1 MKPSNPKPKVVV
13 IGAGATGRGHV
24 GLLAWQAG
32 AHVVFVDANEGL
44 VRALQQA
51 GAYRV
56 HIHDGKTCRQV
67 VVRGADYLAAA
78 QREAVSRHLADADLA
93 LTAVFDQNLPDV
105 AITVALAARRCREA
119 GRTRPL
125 NFIACENMQHSSST
139 LGRQV
144 RDALTGEDLDY
155 CLRYFG
161 FPDCMISRVVPQP
174 ECDPLVI
181 TAEDYNEWTARRQ
194 DFKGQ
199 SPAWLT
205 ALELVDNQDARLE
218 RKLFMHNGG
227 HAICGYLGFHYGHSY
242 IHEAVADPRVA
253 RCVAA
258 ACDQLGEVVRRK
270 HGFPAPALEEYKNDL
285 YRRGAIPEMRD
296 QILRVVRQPLRKL
309 GAQERL
315 VAPARLAFQY
325 GLPRGQIVRGIVAAL
340 KYQHPGDP
348 QSLEMQRA
356 IQQQGLPGL
365 LSKVS
370 RLAPG
375 EPLLAEI
382 EEAWAAWRL
391 E

>member
-1 MKPSNPKPKVVV
+1 MNAPNQTPKVVV

-32 AHVVFVDANEGL
+32 AHVVFADANEKL
-44 VRALQQA
+44 VRALRQA
-51 GAYRV
+51 GSYRV
-56 HIHDGKTCRQV
+56 DIHDGRTCRQV
-67 VVRGADYLAAA
+67 VVQGVDYLGAA
-78 QREAVSRHLADADLA
+78 QRETVSRHIADSDLV
-93 LTAVFDQNLPDV
+93 LTSVFDQNLPDV

-125 NFIACENMQHSSST
+125 NFIACENMQNSSST
-139 LGRQV
+139 LGRHV
-144 RDALTGEDLDY
+144 REALTGEDLDY
-155 CLRYFG
+155 CRRYFG

-174 ECDPLVI
+174 EADPLVI
-181 TAEDYNEWTARRQ
+181 TAEDYNEWTARRE
-194 DFKGQ
+194 DLKGEA
-199 SPAWLT
+199 PAWLT

-227 HAICGYLGFHYGHSY
+227 HAICGYMGFHYGHRH

-253 RCVAA
+253 RCVAG
-258 ACDQLGEVVRRK
+258 ACDQIGEVVRRK
-270 HGFPAPALEEYKNDL
+270 HGFPAENIEEYKNDL

-315 VAPARLAFQY
+315 VGPARLASQY

-340 KYQHPGDP
+340 KYHHPDDP

-356 IQQQGLPGL
+356 IRENGIKGL
-365 LSKVS
+365 LCEVS
-370 RLAPG
+370 QLAPH
-375 EPLLAEI
+375 EPLIAEI
-382 EEAWAAWRL
+382 EDAWDAWRL
-391 E
+391 